1 MYKQNSEFKSIQKKL
16 VGAVAMVLVACIMV
30 VSSSYAWFTLST
42 APEVTGIQTSVGSNG
57 NLEMALRLLADL
69 TQIENA
75 IGGEKTVDANKTWG
89 NLVDLSDGS
98 YHLSEVSL
106 APARLNIVLDE
117 GNSKYSEVTDT
128 LNTAP
133 ENWNDLKVGDTYK
146 GGVITAK
153 EHVEASGEVAE
164 AWKITYKTLV
174 KAAYKLNGEG
184 NNVPYLRTPVYG
196 VDGRLDTLSI
206 DNVINGVYDDA
217 VNGFAESL
225 GKYGVRVIGTTSS
238 LTPAQ
243 MALRTAKQAVSTAIS
258 TSKSNAT
265 VSLRDD
271 SVKLANILVNKYL
284 VAGYAYKP
292 SDIQDVKNAISSLQD
307 IVDSFEDAL
316 KQTVIAVSVAKGVTG
331 LTAEEIVIGNGEVT
345 ISNSTKNFEWTGAE
359 GIQQTVIEASKTL
372 FAMDGV
378 LTNATTEINSDDVEG
393 ALGYLL
399 SVSDFEIIDSASGAT
414 YTVSALKD
422 LADKQPGAAA
432 KVLMGTPTVSIKGGI
447 YKQIAQFSGNY
458 SAGATMMVNV
468 TYGSISLKNEPID
481 VIMATNASEQTISYT
496 QGEAKT
502 ATGYY
507 LPIILNLLSD
517 VTVSDAGGAANPVI
531 TDKYGYAI
539 DLAFRTNAAGS
550 SLLLQTEAANRVEE
564 SDLTRGGGSFM
575 QFKSGNSDFTL
586 DQVANLMESI
596 RVVFI
601 DDNGQIYGVAALDV
615 DGDLVAVKNGKKR
628 VEYDE
633 SKHYF
638 YETVLCGN
646 KDGVADVDDDGN
658 PVPFDST
665 KHNSSYEVK
674 FAMQLKAGEVVE
686 GENDELFVRA
696 ALNLYVYS
704 VDNSGKMTLDRNNKQ
719 ASNALTELQQNAPLG
734 VTTLVYL
741 DGDTVEN
748 RDVAI
753 NGSSMVGTL
762 NVQFAS
768 NAELDPMD
776 YTFTAQSL
784 AKPTYTLNEGKLTV
798 NAVENATSY
807 KLSASANGVTINQ
820 NVNAGAVI
828 DLANAL
834 KTAGATSGTYTFT
847 LTASATGYTS
857 SSVEISYA
865 YTAPTP

>member
-69 TQIENA
+69 TQIQNA
-75 IGGEKTVDANKTWG
+75 VGGETTVDANKTWG

-117 GNSKYSEVTDT
+117 SNSKYSEVTDVDI
-128 LNTAP
+128 AGA
-133 ENWNDLKVGDTYK
+133 EGAFKVGDSYN
-146 GGVITAK
+146 GGVIT
-153 EHVEASGEVAE
+153 EATYNEQDAN
-164 AWKITYKTLV
+164 WDITYKTLV

-206 DNVINGVYDDA
+206 DNVINGVYDDD

-225 GKYGVRVIGTTSS
+225 GKYGVRVIGTTSD

-284 VAGYAYKP
+284 VANYTYKS

-331 LTAEEIVIGNGEVT
+331 LTAEEIVIGNGTVT

-399 SVSDFEIIDSASGAT
+399 SVSDFEIIDSASGVK
-414 YTVSALKD
+414 YTVEALKD

-468 TYGSISLKNEPID
+468 TYGSISLNNEPID
-481 VIMATNASEQTISYT
+481 VIMATNAPEQTISYT

-517 VTVSDAGGAANPVI
+517 VTVSDAGGAAKPVI

-564 SDLTRGGGSFM
+564 SDLTQGGGSFM

-615 DGDLVAVKNGKKR
+615 DGDLVAVKNGNKR

-638 YETVLCGN
+638 YETVLCAKNAGGN
-646 KDGVADVDDDGN
+646 PILDDDGN
-658 PVPFDST
+658 PVPYVSGADG
-665 KHNSSYEVK
+665 HASSYEVK

-857 SSVEISYA
+857 SSEEISYA
-865 YTAPTP
+865 YTATP